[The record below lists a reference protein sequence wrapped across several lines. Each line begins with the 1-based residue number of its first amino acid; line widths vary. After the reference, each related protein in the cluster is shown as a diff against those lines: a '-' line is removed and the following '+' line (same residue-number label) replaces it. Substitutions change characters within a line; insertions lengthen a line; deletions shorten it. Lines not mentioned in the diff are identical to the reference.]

1 MEMIR
6 NVIEQKTAA
15 IFPRRML
22 CRSAFDRTPAGWVIC
37 AVISVLLALAPGFGA
52 AGEEPAV
59 YPGKLGIAKAKNL
72 TPQEREV
79 EGRFAKYLEER
90 TDEAIARYRSKY
102 GKEINTDNARELS
115 LDYAPGGLE
124 ADDADTRAARSKW
137 SAAVHEPSS
146 ALTKEIYRR
155 ELRKPAARDER
166 NQVVFT
172 AGGAGVGKTSSIHQV
187 PGLGHAVDAAQIVY
201 DTTLSGLKSSLE
213 RISQALDAGK
223 AVSIVYVYRDPVD
236 SLVGGALPRAERN
249 GRTLPLEAFL
259 ETHLGA
265 PEVLLKIAE
274 MYKSDKRVEIAVIDN
289 SGSRGKA
296 ALADL
301 KFVQA
306 VGRKYTRE
314 ELRAKLLR
322 ALEDAYEKGKRGEK
336 EGISERVYRAFKGPA
351 A

>member
-1 MEMIR
+1 MEIIR
-6 NVIEQKTAA
+6 NVIEQKTEAG
-15 IFPRRML
+15 FPRRML
-22 CRSAFDRTPAGWVIC
+22 CRSAFDRTPTCWAIY
-37 AVISVLLALAPGFGA
+37 AVISVLLALAPAFGA

-79 EGRFAKYLEER
+79 EARFAKYLEER

-102 GKEINTDNARELS
+102 GKEINTDNVRELS
-115 LDYAPGGLE
+115 SDYAPGGLE
-124 ADDADTRAARSKW
+124 ADDADTRAARSRW
-137 SAAVHEPSS
+137 STAVHEPSS
-146 ALTKEIYRR
+146 ALTREIYRR
-155 ELRKPAARDER
+155 ELKKPPARDER

-172 AGGAGVGKTSSIHQV
+172 AGGAGVGKTTSIHQI

-201 DTTLSGLKSSLE
+201 DTTLSSLKSSME
-213 RISQALDAGK
+213 RVSQALEAGK
-223 AVSIVYVYRDPVD
+223 TVSIVYIYRDPID

-249 GRTLPLEAFL
+249 GRALPLEAFL
-259 ETHLGA
+259 DTHMGA

-274 MYKSDKRVEIAVIDN
+274 VYKADKRLEIAVIDN
-289 SGSRGKA
+289 SGAKGQA
-296 ALADL
+296 AVADL

-314 ELRAKLLR
+314 ALRAKLLR

-336 EGISERVYRAFKGPA
+336 EGISERVYRAFKGPSS
-351 A
+351 